1 MKKELIV
8 DGERVRKELSCFPEH
23 LVEPVIKHLHE
34 ATHYVRDSLTMYIKQ
49 WLTSPGISKAIQKL
63 ISRCVAC
70 QKNNPKRDPH

>member
-1 MKKELIV
+1 MKMIV
-8 DGERVRKELSCFPEH
+8 DRESVRKESYCFPEH
-23 LVEPVIKHLHE
+23 SVEPVMKHLNQ
-34 ATHYVRDSLTMYIKQ
+34 ATHYVRDSLTTYIKL